1 MWTHSGVCTY
11 YSYHTCVN
19 YTLTAINK
27 RIVEKQR
34 DFMNKIKPNV
44 EKVFLCK
51 KLTTELKRVLE
62 NKQ

>member
-1 MWTHSGVCTY
+1 
-11 YSYHTCVN
+11 VN